1 MPSGTLN
8 IDYLLSEVMKLKSL
22 LEDPHPR
29 LASWRHMYSLC
40 MENIADFWNGKQ
52 QKESTN
58 AQ

>member
-1 MPSGTLN
+1 MKHN